1 MNSKDK
7 ETFVYKSHQET
18 LPMSASEHKVTFLF
32 NTDLLEISSKEA
44 QIIAQQ
50 CNCQSKKGK
59 GLSKDIAEKFPHAN
73 FYSSR
78 EEDSSPGTIEV
89 RGDRKEKERFVMA
102 LYAQKSPGKPKGRD
116 NAEQIEEWFAEC
128 LERIPKKYK
137 KLKSIAFPLGIGCG
151 LAGGNWEN
159 YEKIILDWA
168 EEYPKIKVMI
178 VSRDDPPAE
187 EKKEIFKVPQVTK
200 DIMNDPRFLAMVWQ
214 EIVECPFISQ
224 DYFLMKAAAKLQM
237 IDGFQ
242 SKNMSQWISI
252 NILPD
257 WRELFNDQKENLE
270 EISTFLSN
278 EKNKGKIIYPPI
290 DKIFTAFQ
298 HCRPKDIKVVII
310 GQDPYHTEGA
320 AMGLAFSHLP
330 DRGVIQPS
338 LGNIFKELLND
349 GFEPNETGDLSHWA
363 KQGVFLINTALTVE
377 EGKANSH
384 RKVWDAS
391 CFTDQV
397 FRHLN
402 KTCKHLVIIAWGR
415 HAQDFAKVFTD
426 PPHRKI
432 VSSHPSPFSANQGF
446 FNSRPFSKT
455 NKILKKWGKDPIEW
469 DLD

>member
-1 MNSKDK
+1 
-7 ETFVYKSHQET
+7 
-18 LPMSASEHKVTFLF
+18 MSTEHKVTFLF
-32 NTDLLEISSKEA
+32 NTDLLEISSNEA

-50 CNCQSKKGK
+50 CNCQSKKGA
-59 GLSKDIAEKFPHAN
+59 GLSKDIAKKFPYAN

-78 EEDSSPGTIEV
+78 EEESCPGTIEV
-89 RGDRKEKERFVMA
+89 RGDRKKKERFVMA
-102 LYAQKSPGKPKGRD
+102 LYAQKRPGKPKGSD
-116 NAEQIEEWFAEC
+116 NAEQREEWFAEC

-137 KLKSIAFPLGIGCG
+137 KLKSIAFPHGIGCG

-159 YEKIILDWA
+159 YERIILDWA

-178 VSRDDPPAE
+178 VSRDDPPE
-187 EKKEIFKVPQVTK
+187 TKKKKPKKIVSVHDDSK
-200 DIMNDPRFLAMVWQ
+200 DMMDDPRFLAMVWLVI
-214 EIVECPFISQ
+214 EECPSINQ
-224 DYFLMKAAAKLQM
+224 DYIRRKASDKILLL
-237 IDGFQ
+237 DSFQ
-242 SKNMSQWISI
+242 PKNMSQWIST

-278 EKNKGKIIYPPI
+278 EKDKGKIIYPPI

-330 DRGVIQPS
+330 DRGIIQPS
-338 LGNIFKELLND
+338 LGNIFKELQND
-349 GFEPNETGDLSHWA
+349 GFSPNETGDLSYWA

-402 KTCKHLVIIAWGR
+402 RTCKHLVIIAWGR
-415 HAQDFAKVFTD
+415 HAQDFAKVFTE

-432 VSSHPSPFSANQGF
+432 VSSHPSPFSSNQGF
-446 FNSRPFSKT
+446 FGSSPFSKT
-455 NKILKKWGKDPIEW
+455 NKILKKWNKDPIDW
-469 DLD
+469 NLN